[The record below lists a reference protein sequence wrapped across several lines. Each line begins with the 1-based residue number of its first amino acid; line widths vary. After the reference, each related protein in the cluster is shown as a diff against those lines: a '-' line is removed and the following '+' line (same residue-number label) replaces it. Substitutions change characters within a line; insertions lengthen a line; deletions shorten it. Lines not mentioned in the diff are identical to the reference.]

1 MRIFKFGGAS
11 VKDAEGIRN
20 VYNVLQTVGFEDVL
34 LVISAMGKTTNALEV
49 VIKNYFDK
57 SPELQSSIQE
67 VKKYHNQILL
77 DLFEDDKNLVFKEVN
92 TLFVELDHFIS
103 QNKSPNYNFVYDQIV
118 SFGELISTTIISNYM
133 GHMGIKTQWND
144 VRNLIKTDTNY
155 RDANVDWETT
165 QKLISKNVKKK
176 ILTVTQGFL
185 GSDENNFTTTLGRE
199 GSDYTA
205 AIFAYCLN
213 AESVTIWKDVPG
225 VMNAD
230 PRYFENAR
238 LLNQISYREAIEL
251 AFYGATVIHPK
262 TLQPL
267 QKKEIPLFV
276 KSFINP
282 TLPGTSVS
290 KGADLE
296 PHLPCFILKKNQL
309 LLSLSSID
317 FSFIMEENISEIF
330 ALLHQYKMK
339 VSLIQNSAIS
349 FSVCIDDKFG
359 NFTALKSILSKKFKI
374 SYNENVS
381 LYTIRHFDEK
391 ASQIVEKN
399 KVVLLKQVSRETMQ
413 IITKEEKHAIA
424 IHEAGHA
431 TVSWMLQHAAP
442 LVKVTIVPR
451 GQSLGAAWYLPEERQ
466 IVRTEQMLDEMCAT
480 MGGRAAE
487 KVVFN
492 KISTGA
498 LSDLEKVTKQ
508 ARAMVTVY
516 GLNDKIGNITYYDS
530 SGQSDYNFS
539 KPYSDDTAKI
549 IDTEISGLIEE
560 QYQRA
565 ITILT
570 ENRIKLEALAGILI
584 EKEVIFKD
592 DLETI
597 FGKRPFD
604 IVEEEPKTISEIIA
618 ETDSEI
624 ATE

>member
-20 VYNVLQTVGFEDVL
+20 VHSVLQTVGFEDVL

-49 VIKNYFDK
+49 VIKNYFEK

-77 DLFEDDKNLVFKEVN
+77 DLFEDDKNAVFKDVN
-92 TLFVELDHFIS
+92 SLFSELDHFIS

-118 SFGELISTTIISNYM
+118 SFGELISTTIISHYM
-133 GHMGIKTQWND
+133 GFMGIKTQWID
-144 VRNLIKTDTNY
+144 VRNLIKTDNNY
-155 RDANVDWETT
+155 RDANVDWDTT
-165 QKLISKNVKKK
+165 QKLISKTVKKK
-176 ILTVTQGFL
+176 TLNVTQGFL

-290 KGADLE
+290 KGADLD

-359 NFTALKSILSKKFKI
+359 NFNALKSILSKKFKI

-381 LYTIRHFDEK
+381 LFTIRHFDQK
-391 ASQIVEKN
+391 AAQIVEKN

-413 IITKEEKHAIA
+413 IITKEE
-424 IHEAGHA
+424 
-431 TVSWMLQHAAP
+431 
-442 LVKVTIVPR
+442 
-451 GQSLGAAWYLPEERQ
+451 
-466 IVRTEQMLDEMCAT
+466 
-480 MGGRAAE
+480 
-487 KVVFN
+487 N
-492 KISTGA
+492 
-498 LSDLEKVTKQ
+498 
-508 ARAMVTVY
+508 
-516 GLNDKIGNITYYDS
+516 
-530 SGQSDYNFS
+530 
-539 KPYSDDTAKI
+539 
-549 IDTEISGLIEE
+549 
-560 QYQRA
+560 
-565 ITILT
+565 
-570 ENRIKLEALAGILI
+570 
-584 EKEVIFKD
+584 
-592 DLETI
+592 
-597 FGKRPFD
+597 
-604 IVEEEPKTISEIIA
+604 
-618 ETDSEI
+618 
-624 ATE
+624 

>member
-20 VYNVLQTVGFEDVL
+20 VHSVLQTVGFEDVL

-49 VIKNYFDK
+49 VIKNYFEK

-77 DLFEDDKNLVFKEVN
+77 DLFEDDKNAVFKDVN
-92 TLFVELDHFIS
+92 SLFSELDHFIS

-118 SFGELISTTIISNYM
+118 SFGELISTTIISHFM
-133 GHMGIKTQWND
+133 GFMGIKTQWID
-144 VRNLIKTDTNY
+144 VRNLIKTDNNY
-155 RDANVDWETT
+155 RDANVDWDTT
-165 QKLISKNVKKK
+165 QKLISKTVKKK
-176 ILTVTQGFL
+176 TLNVTQGFL

-290 KGADLE
+290 KGADLD
-296 PHLPCFILKKNQL
+296 PHFPCFILKKNQL

-359 NFTALKSILSKKFKI
+359 NFNALKSILSKKFKI

-381 LYTIRHFDEK
+381 LFTIRHFDQK
-391 ASQIVEKN
+391 AAQIVEKN

-413 IITKEEKHAIA
+413 IITKEE
-424 IHEAGHA
+424 
-431 TVSWMLQHAAP
+431 
-442 LVKVTIVPR
+442 
-451 GQSLGAAWYLPEERQ
+451 
-466 IVRTEQMLDEMCAT
+466 
-480 MGGRAAE
+480 
-487 KVVFN
+487 N
-492 KISTGA
+492 
-498 LSDLEKVTKQ
+498 
-508 ARAMVTVY
+508 
-516 GLNDKIGNITYYDS
+516 
-530 SGQSDYNFS
+530 
-539 KPYSDDTAKI
+539 
-549 IDTEISGLIEE
+549 
-560 QYQRA
+560 
-565 ITILT
+565 
-570 ENRIKLEALAGILI
+570 
-584 EKEVIFKD
+584 
-592 DLETI
+592 
-597 FGKRPFD
+597 
-604 IVEEEPKTISEIIA
+604 
-618 ETDSEI
+618 
-624 ATE
+624 